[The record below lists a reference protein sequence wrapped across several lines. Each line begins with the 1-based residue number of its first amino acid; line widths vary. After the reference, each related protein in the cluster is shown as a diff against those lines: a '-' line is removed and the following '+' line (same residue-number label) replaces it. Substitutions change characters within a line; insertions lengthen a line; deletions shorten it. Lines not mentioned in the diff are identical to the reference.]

1 MVGPGHR
8 VELILCEGYAPAP
21 APAPSMMMSL
31 PMDMS
36 DAMVVD
42 PRMDMSQAH
51 RTQGSAPMPAGA
63 PAHQDHGSCP
73 YGASSA
79 LAAPPAVAIPAI
91 VEQRASE
98 LAATSAQ
105 VGYFDVLLR
114 AQSARGPPA

>member
-1 MVGPGHR
+1 MVGAGHR

-21 APAPSMMMSL
+21 SMMMSL
-31 PMDMS
+31 PIDMS

-51 RTQGSAPMPAGA
+51 RTQGSAPKPAGA

-79 LAAPPAVAIPAI
+79 LAAPPALAISAI

-105 VGYFDVLLR
+105 VSYFDVLFR